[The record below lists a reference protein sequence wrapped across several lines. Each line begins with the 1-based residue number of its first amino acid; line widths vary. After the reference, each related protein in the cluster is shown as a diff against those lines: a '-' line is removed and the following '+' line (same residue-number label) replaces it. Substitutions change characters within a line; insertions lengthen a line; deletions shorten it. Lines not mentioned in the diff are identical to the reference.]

1 MSEKHV
7 IDPNHLEQINQLR
20 ESSTDLIY
28 RLGQIEMELIVTEKQ
43 LLELKKA
50 KEAAITEY
58 DKLQHSETELVK
70 ILTDQYGT
78 GTLNIESGEFIAS

>member
-7 IDPNHLEQINQLR
+7 IDSTHLEQINQLR

-28 RLGQIEMELIVTEKQ
+28 RLGQIEMELIAANQ
-43 LLELKKA
+43 RLDELQKA
-50 KEAAITEY
+50 KVAAISEY
-58 DKLQHSETELVK
+58 KQLQHSETELVK